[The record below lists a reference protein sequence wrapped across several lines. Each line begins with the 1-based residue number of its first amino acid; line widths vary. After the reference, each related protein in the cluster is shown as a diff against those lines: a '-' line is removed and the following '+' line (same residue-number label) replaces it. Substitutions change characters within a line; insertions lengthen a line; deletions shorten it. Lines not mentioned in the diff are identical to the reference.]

1 MNEFSELNYTE
12 LVDLIIEKNKII
24 DNLNEKNKNYLNE
37 IRIQQ
42 TNIGTLNEI
51 VSKQSLLIDKFINKN
66 KILKKE
72 VYDLKKVLYNY

>member
-1 MNEFSELNYTE
+1 MDEFSELNYTK
-12 LVDLIIEKNKII
+12 LVNLIIEKNKMI

-51 VSKQSLLIDKFINKN
+51 ISKQSLLIDKFINKN

>member
-1 MNEFSELNYTE
+1 MDEFSELNYTE
-12 LVDLIIEKNKII
+12 LVNLIIEKNKMI

-51 VSKQSLLIDKFINKN
+51 ISKQSLLIDKFINKN